1 MANKMLFIP
10 YLRKGYSRYILE
22 EDNLGKSGSDG
33 KTSTVI
39 KFRVEFDADKAVDN
53 TMGSDLV
60 AEKEFAVAGP
70 SDVTRLDAAQIV
82 TYSPKGS
89 LVKVSMEY
97 MPFIEFAD
105 EDFPWRYTPLK
116 ATSEGK
122 LRPWLTI
129 IVLKADE
136 FQIKRTSNNQ
146 ECVEISSTNGLK
158 GIVPD
163 PEKLYELAHVQV
175 TFDDARMKLFD
186 NSYNKDIGRF
196 LEDYPERGVARLL
209 CNRQMDPN
217 TEYTVF
223 VVPTFEQGRL
233 AGLGMEYD
241 NVPMQK
247 AAWENPE
254 GLSSLELPVYFRW
267 NFTSGEA
274 SFLTLAR
281 RLSPISDPDYCNLQA
296 HLNVDIEG
304 CGLMNVKHSWVE
316 GDKSGNSI
324 IQVPTVL
331 MPTTNNK
338 VTKVESK
345 EVREDLRGLLR
356 KSPAF
361 VQNASQ
367 LTGVTYTEDED
378 PWVVPPVY
386 GGRHKLV
393 LDDILNEN
401 YSQNV
406 VNELNMQLRN
416 RIPAGMGAEAVR
428 NNQED
433 FVNRA
438 WQQVEQV
445 LKANQKIREACEA
458 EKVNKVADERRSGRS
473 RYLDQAYRVNDER
486 FEGLLSDAALRV
498 TNLSTAYSDEVSVDT
513 LVSKVPDME
522 DDILGNVDAKNGKT
536 IEEIKQIFNF
546 ESISEL
552 QKDLGKRHPLVVV
565 ASGKEDY
572 FDVFEGYEFLRDI
585 LAVRVSGL
593 ENKETTI
600 KRNGQGLLFVI
611 EPKIHA
617 YLTKEKAGIR
627 INGKDNYL
635 KMLGKAVTLSDIS
648 DLHTALLLNVSHYKD
663 FFNTKAESNNDKKA
677 KNRKPIFLKVND
689 EYPGIVLNDE
699 SYKEF
704 SKHAAVQGDY
714 VFVRV
719 RIDKKDSY
727 LVVTSLNHLLASNAK
742 FKKGKTSVT
751 YNKTTKRFTPSFRG
765 NLKIDVMCL
774 NEANIYETEK
784 MTVWSDNP
792 LINKPGYKSL
802 RKLVQNKDV
811 KDCID
816 MITIINNNFWLPT
829 NAELSIPKNAFSCG
843 KYSVGAWTLADGDK
857 LLDGYSSWIMER
869 QKEFMAEKDKIENM
883 EELPGMKPID
893 YKKERVGNK
902 EYSTKNVR
910 NDIAKEYNISTK
922 DLDDRISEKFPIL
935 AYPVLPDPT
944 YFYLK
949 EQSVRFLIPSVD
961 SLKNNTISCFFTNP
975 AFEEAYLAG
984 MNTEMGKELL
994 WREYPT
1000 DERGSYFRKFW
1011 DIQQDPEV
1019 INETYFD
1026 IKELHKWH
1034 DRLGMNHVK
1043 NTKKVVFV
1051 VNGDLLRNY
1060 PNTVIYLSSY
1070 DNKKGELSLAMEP
1083 SISGWLRENTYF
1095 VGFNVHN
1102 ENEIIKLYL
1111 TFEELDRTLRFSHKS
1126 HENQTCNYANGG
1138 MYAKHHRVD
1147 VTVFGLPVSGIIK
1160 K

>member
-22 EDNLGKSGSDG
+22 EDNLGKSSSDG
-33 KTSTVI
+33 KTSTLI
-39 KFRVEFDADKAVDN
+39 KFRVEFDADKAVGN
-53 TMGSDLV
+53 TIGSDLV

-136 FQIKRTSNNQ
+136 FQIQRTSNNQ
-146 ECVEISSTNGLK
+146 ECVVISSTNGLK

-163 PEKLYELAHVQV
+163 SEKLYELAHVQV
-175 TFDDARMKLFD
+175 NFDDKRMNLFN
-186 NSYNKDIGRF
+186 NSYKNDIGRF

-217 TEYTVF
+217 TEYTAF

-241 NVPMQK
+241 DVPVQK
-247 AAWENPE
+247 AAWGNPE

-281 RLSPISDPDYCNLQA
+281 RLNPISDPDYLNLQA

-304 CGLMNVKHSWVE
+304 CGLMNVKNSWVE

-331 MPTTNNK
+331 MPTTNNE

-356 KSPAF
+356 KSPVF
-361 VQNASQ
+361 VENASQ

-473 RYLDQAYRVNDER
+473 RYLDQASRVNDER

-513 LVSKVPDME
+513 LVRKVPGME
-522 DDILGNVDAKNGKT
+522 DDILGNVNAKNGKT
-536 IEEIKQIFNF
+536 IEEIKQFFDYN
-546 ESISEL
+546 SIPEL
-552 QKDLGKRHPLVVV
+552 QKDLGRRHPLVVV

-593 ENKETTI
+593 EYKETTI
-600 KRNGQGLLFVI
+600 K
-611 EPKIHA
+611 
-617 YLTKEKAGIR
+617 
-627 INGKDNYL
+627 
-635 KMLGKAVTLSDIS
+635 KM
-648 DLHTALLLNVSHYKD
+648 
-663 FFNTKAESNNDKKA
+663 
-677 KNRKPIFLKVND
+677 
-689 EYPGIVLNDE
+689 
-699 SYKEF
+699 
-704 SKHAAVQGDY
+704 
-714 VFVRV
+714 VR
-719 RIDKKDSY
+719 D
-727 LVVTSLNHLLASNAK
+727 
-742 FKKGKTSVT
+742 
-751 YNKTTKRFTPSFRG
+751 
-765 NLKIDVMCL
+765 
-774 NEANIYETEK
+774 
-784 MTVWSDNP
+784 
-792 LINKPGYKSL
+792 
-802 RKLVQNKDV
+802 
-811 KDCID
+811 
-816 MITIINNNFWLPT
+816 
-829 NAELSIPKNAFSCG
+829 
-843 KYSVGAWTLADGDK
+843 
-857 LLDGYSSWIMER
+857 
-869 QKEFMAEKDKIENM
+869 
-883 EELPGMKPID
+883 
-893 YKKERVGNK
+893 
-902 EYSTKNVR
+902 
-910 NDIAKEYNISTK
+910 
-922 DLDDRISEKFPIL
+922 
-935 AYPVLPDPT
+935 
-944 YFYLK
+944 
-949 EQSVRFLIPSVD
+949 
-961 SLKNNTISCFFTNP
+961 
-975 AFEEAYLAG
+975 
-984 MNTEMGKELL
+984 
-994 WREYPT
+994 
-1000 DERGSYFRKFW
+1000 
-1011 DIQQDPEV
+1011 
-1019 INETYFD
+1019 
-1026 IKELHKWH
+1026 
-1034 DRLGMNHVK
+1034 
-1043 NTKKVVFV
+1043 
-1051 VNGDLLRNY
+1051 
-1060 PNTVIYLSSY
+1060 
-1070 DNKKGELSLAMEP
+1070 
-1083 SISGWLRENTYF
+1083 
-1095 VGFNVHN
+1095 
-1102 ENEIIKLYL
+1102 
-1111 TFEELDRTLRFSHKS
+1111 
-1126 HENQTCNYANGG
+1126 
-1138 MYAKHHRVD
+1138 
-1147 VTVFGLPVSGIIK
+1147 
-1160 K
+1160 